1 MTKPAKKMVC
11 LHYDSAAGWRRV
23 KRSVQLRKYAHILM
37 TETDLWKRRFLPNP
51 PLCLDTYWQWV
62 CCAPIKDIVAWA
74 RARDWEQANDRL
86 ADLGRQSREE
96 ALRMMA
102 MRLER

>member
-37 TETDLWKRRFLPNP
+37 TETDLWRGDN
-51 PLCLDTYWQWV
+51 YWQWV
-62 CCAPIKDIVAWA
+62 CCATIKDIVAWA

-86 ADLGRQSREE
+86 AELGRQSLELGRQSREE